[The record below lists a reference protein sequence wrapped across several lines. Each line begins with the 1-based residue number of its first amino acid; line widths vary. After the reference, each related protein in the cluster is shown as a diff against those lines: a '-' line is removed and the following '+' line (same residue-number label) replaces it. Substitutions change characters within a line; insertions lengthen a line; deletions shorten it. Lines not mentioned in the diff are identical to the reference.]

1 MTVTQQTTDN
11 DSIFIAGKP
20 PLDDLHIGG
29 LFAALFI
36 LIILSAFF
44 SGSETALMTLNRYR
58 LRHLAE
64 EGNTAAQ
71 LAERLLKR
79 PERLIGLILL
89 GNNFVNILA
98 SSLATILAIRLGGE
112 GAIPIAAGLLTL
124 VILIFSEVAPKTLA
138 ALHPEKLAFPAA
150 WVYTPLLKLAYPLVW
165 LINLFANALLRLL
178 KVYPEGTGQ
187 DRVTREELRTIVNE
201 AGALIPQKHRKMLL
215 GILDLEKAT
224 VEDIMIPRQ
233 EIDGIDLD
241 EPWDELLEDLRQMP
255 YTQALVYRGSIDH
268 VEGFIHARHVM
279 QALMNSELNMAIL
292 QNLIEAPYYIPE
304 ATPLNTQLLNFQ
316 KAKRRVGLVV
326 DEYGDVLGL
335 VTMSDLLEEIVGE
348 FTSDPTDSISD
359 VQPKKDGSFL
369 VNGSASVRDL
379 IKTFEWDL
387 PTQGPKTFNGLILEQ
402 LEHIPEPGTSLL
414 INGYPVEILQ
424 MQDNAVRTARI
435 SPQERRKPKN

>member
-1 MTVTQQTTDN
+1 MDEIPV
-11 DSIFIAGKP
+11 
-20 PLDDLHIGG
+20 GG
-29 LFAALFI
+29 LFASLFV

-64 EGNTAAQ
+64 EGHKAAQ

-138 ALHPEKLAFPAA
+138 ALHPERLAFPAA
-150 WVYTPLLKLAYPLVW
+150 WVYTPLLKIAYPLVW
-165 LINLFANALLRLL
+165 LVNLFANALLRLL
-178 KVYPEGTGQ
+178 KVYPEEGGK

-241 EPWDELLEDLRQMP
+241 ESWDELLEDLRQMP

-268 VEGFIHARHVM
+268 VVGFIHARQVM
-279 QALMNSELNMAIL
+279 QALMNGELNREIL
-292 QNLIEAPYYIPE
+292 QDLIQPPYFIPE
-304 ATPLNTQLLNFQ
+304 VTPLNTQLLNFQ

-348 FTSDPTDSISD
+348 FTSDPTDSIAD
-359 VQPKKDGSFL
+359 VQPKEDGSFL
-369 VNGSASVRDL
+369 VNGSANVRDL
-379 IKTFEWDL
+379 VKTFGWEL
-387 PTQGPKTFNGLILEQ
+387 PTNGPKTFNGLIIEQ
-402 LEHIPEPGTSLL
+402 LESIPEPGTSLL

-424 MQDNAVRTARI
+424 MQDNAVKTARI
-435 SPQERRKPKN
+435 LPLQRRGA